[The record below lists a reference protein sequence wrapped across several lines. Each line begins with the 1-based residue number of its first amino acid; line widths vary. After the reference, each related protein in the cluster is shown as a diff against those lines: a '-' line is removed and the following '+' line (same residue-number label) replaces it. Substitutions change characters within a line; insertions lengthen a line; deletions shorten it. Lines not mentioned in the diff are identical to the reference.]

1 MFYDQVN
8 DLSLILFLYRPTG
21 KKRVGDF
28 VARKWSYL
36 RFSKEGFS
44 EMFVYVV

>member
-8 DLSLILFLYRPTG
+8 DLSLTLFLYRPTG
-21 KKRVGDF
+21 KKVGDF